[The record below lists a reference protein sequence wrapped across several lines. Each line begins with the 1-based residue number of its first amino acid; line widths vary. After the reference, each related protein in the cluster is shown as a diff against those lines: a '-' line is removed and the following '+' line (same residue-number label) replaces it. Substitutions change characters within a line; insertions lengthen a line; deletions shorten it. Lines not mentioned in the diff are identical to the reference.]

1 MISNIQKLALVALVM
16 APFGAAQ
23 AAPTIAS
30 QGYVDSGLATKQN
43 KIEGTAGQ
51 IVTATGTA
59 GQVTYTGVDGTVT
72 AGSNNLITS
81 GAVQTAIAGVVAGAV
96 DGLGNL
102 ASLDTVSA
110 AEIQNNAVT
119 TDKIM
124 DSNVTTAKLAADIQA
139 SLGRADT
146 ALQSADIAGLATE
159 TFATGAAASAAGT
172 VQTNL
177 DTFQNRAAGF
187 ATSAQGALADTA
199 LQSADIAGKANVA
212 DLGTAAYAAT
222 TDFDAAGSAAGVQ
235 TNLDTFQN
243 RAAGFATSAQGAL
256 ADTALQSADIANLA
270 EKATTLAGYGITDAY
285 TKTETDTLLNGKQ
298 DTITCPA
305 GELLIANATGGVDC
319 VGVATTYT
327 GAGN

>member
-1 MISNIQKLALVALVM
+1 
-16 APFGAAQ
+16 
-23 AAPTIAS
+23 
-30 QGYVDSGLATKQN
+30 
-43 KIEGTAGQ
+43 
-51 IVTATGTA
+51 
-59 GQVTYTGVDGTVT
+59 
-72 AGSNNLITS
+72 
-81 GAVQTAIAGVVAGAV
+81 
-96 DGLGNL
+96 
-102 ASLDTVSA
+102 
-110 AEIQNNAVT
+110 
-119 TDKIM
+119 
-124 DSNVTTAKLAADIQA
+124 
-139 SLGRADT
+139 
-146 ALQSADIAGLATE
+146 
-159 TFATGAAASAAGT
+159 
-172 VQTNL
+172 
-177 DTFQNRAAGF
+177 FQNRAAGF